1 MEKVQPNRT
10 HEAVSQLWGLGLVSH
25 VITQSTEIHSS
36 HFRRPTRLIAKFLD
50 VDSLH
55 HISHPTLPTTELH
68 GTLRDLICLTCRTPY
83 PRTKFQQTL
92 ACLNPKWADF
102 LKTISEA
109 GASDN
114 NNSLE
119 KNIKRNPDGDVD
131 LPGAPYTKF
140 RYPPCPKCLEERP
153 RGSVLVDADGAHVP
167 NRGGPTQA
175 ILKPGVIFFGESI
188 SSAAKEKAEVAVKS
202 ADGILV
208 LGSSLA
214 TYSAWRLVRTAHQRG
229 IGIGIV
235 NLGGVRGE
243 DVFFADGA
251 QGTRVRIEFPVSDVL
266 GGVVQELSGGF
277 GDWDMVAKAAGSAS
291 SLGRYP

>member
-1 MEKVQPNRT
+1 M
-10 HEAVSQLWGLGLVSH
+10 
-25 VITQSTEIHSS
+25 
-36 HFRRPTRLIAKFLD
+36 
-50 VDSLH
+50 
-55 HISHPTLPTTELH
+55 
-68 GTLRDLICLTCRTPY
+68 
-83 PRTKFQQTL
+83 
-92 ACLNPKWADF
+92 
-102 LKTISEA
+102 
-109 GASDN
+109 
-114 NNSLE
+114 
-119 KNIKRNPDGDVD
+119 D

-153 RGSVLVDADGAHVP
+153 RGSILVDVDGAHVP

-188 SSAAKEKAEVAVKS
+188 SVAAKKEAEVAVKN

-214 TYSAWRLVRTAHQRG
+214 TYSAWRLVRAAHQRG

-251 QGTRVRIEFPVSDVL
+251 QGTRVRIELPVSDVL
-266 GGVVQELSGGF
+266 GGVVQALSGAS
-277 GDWDMVAKAAGSAS
+277 GDVDMAEKAEKAAGE
-291 SLGRYP
+291 LGRYP